1 MNKCHLLKLDLVEY
15 GKAWNLQKRL
25 FNLRQSNQIEDV
37 LIILQHPPTYTLGR
51 RNKKTNHF
59 LADENQLR
67 NMGYSI
73 YRTDR
78 GGAATYHGPGQI
90 VCYPIIG
97 MKSYTEDYYNYLRM
111 LEEVMI
117 KTLQDY
123 KIKSRRDERYTGVW
137 VEKEKIGFIGVR
149 IGRGVTMHGFS
160 LNVNN
165 DLLPFNMI
173 VPCGIQDVMITS
185 ISKLLK
191 TNVDITETT
200 ALIIGNFANVF
211 EVEIQTINMEEILE
225 EIGANETPQLAQG

>member
-1 MNKCHLLKLDLVEY
+1 MNKCLLLKLDLAEY
-15 GKAWNLQKRL
+15 GKTWKLQKRL
-25 FNLRQSNQIEDV
+25 FSLRQSNQIEDV

-59 LADENQLR
+59 LTDENQLR

-97 MKSYTEDYYNYLRM
+97 MKSYTEDYYHYLRM

-149 IGRGVTMHGFS
+149 IGRGTTMHGFS

-165 DLLPFNMI
+165 DTSPFNMI
-173 VPCGIQDVMITS
+173 VPCGIEDVMITS

-191 TNVDITETT
+191 TNVDTKETT
-200 ALIIGNFANVF
+200 TLIIRNFADVF
-211 EVEIQTINMEEILE
+211 GVEIQNINLEEILE
-225 EIGANETPQLAQG
+225 ETGANKTPQLAQG

>member
-1 MNKCHLLKLDLVEY
+1 
-15 GKAWNLQKRL
+15 
-25 FNLRQSNQIEDV
+25 
-37 LIILQHPPTYTLGR
+37 
-51 RNKKTNHF
+51 
-59 LADENQLR
+59 
-67 NMGYSI
+67 MGYSI

-97 MKSYTEDYYNYLRM
+97 MKSYTEDYYHYLRM

-117 KTLQDY
+117 KTLQNY

-200 ALIIGNFANVF
+200 ASIIGNFANVF

-225 EIGANETPQLAQG
+225 EIGANETPQLAQS

>member
-1 MNKCHLLKLDLVEY
+1 LVEY
-15 GKAWNLQKRL
+15 GKAWQLQKRL

-37 LIILQHPPTYTLGR
+37 FITLQHPPTYTLGR
-51 RNKKTNHF
+51 RNKKLNHF
-59 LADENQLR
+59 LTDENQLR

-78 GGAATYHGPGQI
+78 GGATTYHGPGQI

-123 KIKSRRDERYTGVW
+123 KIKSRRVEGYTGVW
-137 VEKEKIGFIGVR
+137 VGKEKIGFVGVR
-149 IGRGVTMHGFS
+149 IGGGTTMHGFS

-165 DLLPFNMI
+165 ALSPFNMI

-191 TNVDITETT
+191 TNIDTKETT
-200 ALIIGNFANVF
+200 ASIIRNFASVF
-211 EVEIQTINMEEILE
+211 GVEMQNINLEEILE